1 MKLNCDLGESYGAW
15 SMPVETEIM
24 VYIDQANIAC
34 GFHAGD
40 PVTLKRAIALALEHD
55 VAIGAHPSYPDL
67 QGFGRRSMSMKPE
80 ELKACLHYQIAAL
93 AGLAKM
99 QGGAV
104 SYVKPHGA
112 LYNDL
117 MQDVNLRKTVMQAIY
132 EAGDGELSLMIQAHP
147 DHAALMA
154 QAKDIGI
161 NLIFEAFADR
171 RYTDEGYLVSRHRDG
186 AVLSDDE
193 ALTQAE
199 RFMDKQEVVTES
211 GAIIPIAADSL
222 CVHGDSPGAVDMA
235 RKIRLALTHRKLG
248 AKYSYGHEK

>member
-15 SMPVETEIM
+15 SMPVEAEIM

-117 MQDVNLRKTVMQAIY
+117 MQDVSLRKTVMQAIY

-147 DHAALMA
+147 DHAALTA

-171 RYTDEGYLVSRHRDG
+171 RYTDEGYLVSRYRDG

-193 ALTQAE
+193 ALAQAE

-211 GAIIPIAADSL
+211 GAIIPMAADSL

>member
-15 SMPVETEIM
+15 SMPVEAEIM

-55 VAIGAHPSYPDL
+55 VTIGAHPSYPDL
-67 QGFGRRSMSMKPE
+67 QGFGRRSMSMKPA
-80 ELKACLHYQIAAL
+80 ELTACLQYQIAAL
-93 AGLAKM
+93 SGLAKM

-104 SYVKPHGA
+104 HYVKPHGA

-117 MQDVNLRKTVMQAIY
+117 MQDRALRKTVMQAVS

-147 DHAALMA
+147 DHAALA
-154 QAKDIGI
+154 AEAKDIGV

-171 RYTDEGYLVSRHRDG
+171 RYTDEGLLVSRHRDG
-186 AVLSDDE
+186 AVLNDEE
-193 ALTQAE
+193 ALAQAE
-199 RFMDKQEVVTES
+199 RLMDKQEVVSES
-211 GAIIPIAADSL
+211 GAVLSMTADSL
-222 CVHGDSPGAVDMA
+222 CVHGDSPGAVAMA
-235 RKIRLALTHRKLG
+235 RQIRLALTHRKLG
-248 AKYSYGHEK
+248 AKSSYGHTQ